1 MAQGL
6 RAPAEEVEVE
16 SAQVRVPVVPAR
28 KWAREEE
35 GQARAQVKEEL
46 PEEVQAR
53 RGARGLLSFLVL
65 QGNLQ

>member
-6 RAPAEEVEVE
+6 RAPAAEVV

-46 PEEVQAR
+46 PEEAQAR
-53 RGARGLLSFLVL
+53 RGARGLLSFLESP
-65 QGNLQ
+65 GNLQ

>member
-6 RAPAEEVEVE
+6 RAPAAEVV
-16 SAQVRVPVVPAR
+16 SAQVRALVVQAR

-53 RGARGLLSFLVL
+53 RGARGLLSFLESP
-65 QGNLQ
+65 GNLQ

>member
-6 RAPAEEVEVE
+6 RAPAAEVE
-16 SAQVRVPVVPAR
+16 SAQVRAPVVPAR

-35 GQARAQVKEEL
+35 QARAQVKEEL
-46 PEEVQAR
+46 PEEIQAR

-65 QGNLQ
+65 RGNLQ